1 MNPSR
6 FDHGLRVGAV
16 VASATAGVLVTI
28 GHSAGAL
35 SFPFAAG
42 GHLLLGTMARVP
54 WVFVAAGIA
63 RHVVLHVGVATLFT
77 WFARR
82 LRGWPLVLTALGFG
96 ALVWFVG
103 PRLPDVIRPVA
114 FDLLPAEATIY
125 CLTLA
130 GSLAAGVLLAAY
142 PARAD
147 AGRGFSETRPD
158 NSSAT

>member
-1 MNPSR
+1 M
-6 FDHGLRVGAV
+6 RVGIV

-42 GHLLLGTMARVP
+42 GHLLLGTLARVP
-54 WVFVAAGIA
+54 WVFVAAGII
-63 RHVVLHVGVATLFT
+63 RHVVLHVGAATLFT
-77 WFARR
+77 WFAGR
-82 LRGWPLVLTALGFG
+82 LRGWPLVLAAGGSG
-96 ALVWFVG
+96 ALVWLVG
-103 PRLPDVIRPVA
+103 PRFPDIIRPVA
-114 FDLLPAEATIY
+114 LDLLPAEAIIY
-125 CLTLA
+125 CLALA

-147 AGRGFSETRPD
+147 AGREFSETRPD